1 MKTFINHS
9 KKILFLISLA
19 LSLQSNLFAQA
30 DPAILKAQLAAE
42 RSTAGKIDILLK
54 LCDVYRAADF
64 DSCLSFSRQ
73 AITLLKKEPNLAKL
87 AKAEMFVFSYYYNG
101 GFPDSALALV
111 EKNIAWLEKE
121 PSLLPELAQYY
132 SFSGLCY
139 MKMDRKKDA
148 LDRFYLALKKAEAC
162 KDYIVQLKARV
173 NIGWAMMELNQFPSA
188 IKNFHSA
195 IQLVEEKKLT
205 QAYTAVIYNNLASCH
220 GSLNNVDSAYHFAQ
234 TAIKKAKENN
244 DIVAQANGLFILG
257 TAFEKQGKLDE
268 ALRSF
273 LEAQPIRQKIGDPYF
288 IVSDLAELSNL
299 YAKMGKTTEGI
310 QSGEEALRIAKTN
323 KISAKLPMIYTALA
337 TNYEAAKEYNKAI
350 DAYKKI
356 NALQDSMYADANPKA
371 LAEMQTLYETE
382 KKVRL
387 IEQKDNKIRFQN
399 FLFIGIAG
407 LVLLSGLL
415 LHSQYKKYRFKK
427 EAQLQ
432 AQLLQQQEQAAK
444 AVIEAEENERQR
456 IAKDL
461 HDGVGQMMSAAKM
474 NLSAFESAIQFTD
487 TAQKISFS
495 KAIELVDES
504 CKEVRTVSH
513 TMMPNVLLKNGLAAA
528 IQDFTDKLDKNSL
541 RVHLYTEGLEQ
552 RLDSNI
558 EIVLYRVI
566 QECVNNVIKH
576 ARASTL
582 DISVIKDKDG
592 IDATIEDNGK
602 GFDATDKEKFEGIG
616 LKNIITRIEYL
627 KGTVDFDTAPGR
639 GTVVALH
646 VPV

>member
-1 MKTFINHS
+1 MKIFTNDS
-9 KKILFLISLA
+9 KKILLL
-19 LSLQSNLFAQA
+19 LSLVILLYNDSNAQT
-30 DPAILKAQLAAE
+30 DPRLLKSQLATE
-42 RSTAGKIDILLK
+42 KSTAGKIDILLQ
-54 LCDVYRAADF
+54 LCEAYRAADF
-64 DSCLSFSRQ
+64 DSCLLFSRQ
-73 AITLLKKEPNLAKL
+73 AITLLKKEPNPAKL
-87 AKAEMFVFSYYYNG
+87 AKAEMFVFSYYYNEG
-101 GFPDSALALV
+101 YPDSALALV

-121 PSLLPELAQYY
+121 TSLLPELAQYY
-132 SFSGLCY
+132 SFAGLCY

-148 LDRFYLALKKAEAC
+148 LDHFYLALKKAESC
-162 KDYIVQLKARV
+162 KEYLVQLKARV
-173 NIGWAMMELNQFPSA
+173 NIGWAMMELNQFPAA
-188 IKNFHSA
+188 IQNFHSA
-195 IQLVEEKKLT
+195 IRLVEEKKLT
-205 QAYTAVIYNNLASCH
+205 QAYTAVIFNNLASCY
-220 GSLNNVDSAYHFAQ
+220 GSVNNLDSAHHFAQ
-234 TAIKKAKENN
+234 RAIEKAKENN
-244 DIVAQANGLFILG
+244 DIIAHANGLFILG
-257 TAFEKQGKLDE
+257 TALEKQGKLDE
-268 ALRSF
+268 ALQSF
-273 LEAQPIRQKIGDPYF
+273 LAAQPLRQKIGDPFF

-310 QSGEEALRIAKTN
+310 QSGEEALRIAASN

-337 TNYEAAKEYNKAI
+337 SNYEAAKQYNKAI
-350 DAYKKI
+350 AAYKKI

-371 LAEMQTLYETE
+371 LAEIQTLYETE

-399 FLFIGIAG
+399 FLFMGIAG

-444 AVIEAEENERQR
+444 AVLEAEENERQR

-474 NLSAFESAIQFTD
+474 NLSAFESSIQFSD
-487 TAQKISFS
+487 AAQKISFS

-513 TMMPNVLLKNGLAAA
+513 TMMPSVLLKKGLPAA
-528 IQDFTDKLDKNSL
+528 IRDFTDKLDKNTL
-541 RVHLYTEGLEQ
+541 QVRLYTEGLEQ
-552 RLDSNI
+552 RLDSNV

-576 ARASTL
+576 ARAGTL
-582 DISVIKDKDG
+582 DISVIRDRDG
-592 IDATIEDNGK
+592 INATIEDNGS
-602 GFDATDKEKFEGIG
+602 GFDSTDKEKFEGIG

-627 KGTVDFDTAPGR
+627 KGTVDFDSAPGR

>member
-1 MKTFINHS
+1 MKSFIDYS
-9 KKILFLISLA
+9 KKTVFLISLS
-19 LSLQSNLFAQA
+19 LLLQSNLAAQA
-30 DPAILKAQLAAE
+30 DPATLRAQLSAE
-42 RSTAGKIDILLK
+42 RSTAGKIDILLQ
-54 LCDVYRAADF
+54 LCEAYRAADF
-64 DSCLSFSRQ
+64 DSCLSYSRQ
-73 AITLLKKEPNLAKL
+73 AITLLQKEPNPAKL
-87 AKAEMFVFSYYYNG
+87 AKAEMFVFSYYYNEG
-101 GFPDSALALV
+101 YPDSALALV

-121 PSLLPELAQYY
+121 LSLLPELAQYY

-148 LDRFYLALKKAEAC
+148 LDRFYLALKKAESC
-162 KDYIVQLKARV
+162 KEYLVQLKARV
-173 NIGWAMMELNQFPSA
+173 NIGWAMMELNQFSSA
-188 IKNFHSA
+188 IQNFHSA
-195 IQLVEEKKLT
+195 IQLIEEKKLT

-234 TAIKKAKENN
+234 IAIEKARANN
-244 DIVAQANGLFILG
+244 DIVAHANGLFILG
-257 TAFEKQGKLDE
+257 TALEKQGKLEE
-268 ALRSF
+268 ALQYF
-273 LEAQPIRQKIGDPYF
+273 LEAQPLRQKIGDPF
-288 IVSDLAELSNL
+288 FLVSDLAELSTL
-299 YAKMGKTTEGI
+299 YAKMGKPTEGI
-310 QSGEEALRIAKTN
+310 QSGEEALRIAASN

-337 TNYEAAKEYNKAI
+337 ANYEAAKEYSKAI

-387 IEQKDNKIRFQN
+387 IEQKDNKIRLQN
-399 FLFIGIAG
+399 FLFMGIAG
-407 LVLLSGLL
+407 LVLLGGLL

-432 AQLLQQQEQAAK
+432 AELLLQQEQAAK
-444 AVIEAEENERQR
+444 AVLEAEENERQR

-474 NLSAFESAIQFTD
+474 NLSAFESSMHFTEA
-487 TAQKISFS
+487 AQKLSFS

-513 TMMPNVLLKNGLAAA
+513 NMMPNVLLKKGLAAA
-528 IQDFTDKLDKNSL
+528 VQDFTDKLDKSSL
-541 RVHLYTEGLEQ
+541 RVHFYTEGLEE
-552 RLDSNI
+552 RLDSNV

-582 DISVIKDKDG
+582 DISVIRDKDG

-627 KGTVDFDTAPGR
+627 KGTVDFDSAPGR

>member
-1 MKTFINHS
+1 MG
-9 KKILFLISLA
+9 LVVFLQNNTA
-19 LSLQSNLFAQA
+19 AQA
-30 DPAILKAQLAAE
+30 NPALLKAQLSAE
-42 RSTAGKIDILLK
+42 RSIAGKIDILLK
-54 LCDVYRAADF
+54 LCEVYKVADF
-64 DSCLSFSRQ
+64 DSCLSFARQ
-73 AITLLKKEPNLAKL
+73 AIVLLEKESSPVKL
-87 AKAEMFVFSYYYNG
+87 AKAEMYVFGYYYNEG
-101 GFPDSALALV
+101 YPDSALALV
-111 EKNIAWLEKE
+111 EKNISWLEKE

-162 KDYIVQLKARV
+162 KDYLVQLKARV
-173 NIGWAMMELNQFPSA
+173 NIGWVMMELKQFPSA
-188 IKNFHSA
+188 IQNFHNA
-195 IQLVEEKKLT
+195 IQLVEGKKLT

-220 GSLNNVDSAYHFAQ
+220 GSLNNIDSAYYFARI
-234 TAIKKAKENN
+234 AIENAKANN
-244 DIVAQANGLFILG
+244 DILAQANGLFILG
-257 TAFEKQGKLDE
+257 TALEKQGKLEE
-268 ALRSF
+268 ALHYF
-273 LEAQPIRQKIGDPYF
+273 LEAQPLRQKIGDPFF
-288 IVSDLAELSNL
+288 IVSDLAELSAL
-299 YAKMGKTTEGI
+299 YAKMGKTDEGI
-310 QSGEEALRIAKTN
+310 LSGKEALHIAEIN

-337 TNYEAAKEYNKAI
+337 ANYEAAKEYNEAI
-350 DAYKKI
+350 AAYKKI

-387 IEQKDNKIRFQN
+387 IEQKDNKIRLQN

-407 LVLLSGLL
+407 LMLLGGLL

-444 AVIEAEENERQR
+444 AVLEAEENERQR

-487 TAQKISFS
+487 AAQRTAFS
-495 KAIELVDES
+495 KAIELVDEG
-504 CKEVRTVSH
+504 CREVRTVSH
-513 TMMPNVLLKNGLAAA
+513 TMMPGKLLNYGLTAA
-528 IQDFTDKLDKNSL
+528 IRDFTDKLDKSSVQ
-541 RVHLYTEGLEQ
+541 VHLYTEGLEQ
-552 RLDSNI
+552 RLDSTI
-558 EIVLYRVI
+558 EIVLYRVV

-582 DISVIKDKDG
+582 DISIIKDKDG
-592 IDATIEDNGK
+592 INATIEDNGQ

-616 LKNIITRIEYL
+616 LKNIITRVEYL
-627 KGTVDFDTAPGR
+627 KGTVDFDSAPGR
-639 GTVVALH
+639 GTVVALY